1 MAHILPALE
10 HGHAP
15 ITLQQYFRD
24 SLEAFEDWQIGDPE
38 PALSVGLETIPIS
51 EIFGALRG
59 CTDVV
64 PANVV
69 GGVTEQLS
77 KPWQGEGP
85 LDEMTFSTAA
95 RVMSVLVRKRQLGDG
110 RLASMVEGY
119 SPTPWHAH

>member
-38 PALSVGLETIPIS
+38 PALSVGAETIPIS

-59 CTDVV
+59 CTDIV

-69 GGVTEQLS
+69 GGVAEQLS

-85 LDEMTFSTAA
+85 LDEMSFSTAA

-119 SPTPWHAH
+119 APTPWHAH

>member
-24 SLEAFEDWQIGDPE
+24 SLEAFEDWQAGDPE
-38 PALSVGLETIPIS
+38 PALSVGPETVPIS
-51 EIFGALRG
+51 EIFAALRG

-77 KPWQGEGP
+77 KPWEGEGP

-95 RVMSVLVRKRQLGDG
+95 RVMGVLVRKRQLNEE
-110 RLASMVEGY
+110 RMSAAVETY
-119 SPTPWHAH
+119 SPTPWHAY